1 MSKTVAKLLVEDVL
15 ETIETSNDKH
25 CEQVC
30 CWRKFQVS
38 TLILWLQPVWYRCAA
53 AKEQTMAIQPQL
65 TQHEAIQPQDVSG
78 RVFWLKSWPR
88 FCIRLCVFYLTPKNW
103 STDLVTRLFFLNVL
117 TMFWS
122 PVFVIRLCFLVIRFF
137 KYYDYVSLTVWSQFL
152 SLKFASSTSFTM
164 FVHSFCHQILF
175 P

>member
-15 ETIETSNDKH
+15 ETIETSNDKN

-78 RVFWLKSWPR
+78 RVVWLKSWPR

-122 PVFVIRLCFLVIRFF
+122 PVFVIRLCFLDYLHQKLVFAVFVI
-137 KYYDYVSLTVWSQFL
+137 
-152 SLKFASSTSFTM
+152 
-164 FVHSFCHQILF
+164 I
-175 P
+175 